1 MFNFPLG
8 HVVVSF
14 SVLAVVDKVDA
25 APCGEPVTDDDAC
38 DFFSGGLTCYTSAD
52 DLDGDILEVIW
63 VVVVD
68 VYRHGVP
75 LWLGC

>member
-1 MFNFPLG
+1 M
-8 HVVVSF
+8 
-14 SVLAVVDKVDA
+14 LAVVDKVDA
-25 APCGEPVTDDDAC
+25 APCGKSVSDDHAC
-38 DFFSGGLTCYTSAD
+38 DFFSGGLTGHTSAD
-52 DLDGDILEVIW
+52 DLDGDILKVIW

>member
-1 MFNFPLG
+1 MFNFSLG

-14 SVLAVVDKVDA
+14 RVLSVVDKVDA
-25 APCGEPVTDDDAC
+25 APCGESVADDHAG
-38 DFFSGGLTCYTSAD
+38 DFFGGGLTGHTSAD

-68 VYRHGVP
+68 VDRHGVP